1 MDGLPASYTRT
12 DREVDQQHCCT
23 PTPPAPQPGVPQQPR
38 QIGPAERRLQTFGR
52 LRGWVFGAWGEASEE
67 VRGLVQRLANSR
79 LEVADMQPG
88 NRGKARTK
96 LRASRIDWLHQKAA
110 VFHCSPAA
118 GQAPPRHTRLHL
130 VSCSVCVVV
139 IQSTVHSP
147 ANHVNKPSFLTPW

>member
-1 MDGLPASYTRT
+1 MLGNP
-12 DREVDQQHCCT
+12 
-23 PTPPAPQPGVPQQPR
+23 
-38 QIGPAERRLQTFGR
+38 
-52 LRGWVFGAWGEASEE
+52 LRPLWVFGAWGEASEE

-118 GQAPPRHTRLHL
+118 GQAPPRHKRLHL

-147 ANHVNKPSFLTPW
+147 ANRVNKPSPAVQHVWFGWYWRLGRFPYGIPAPTLYEAGILIILQ